1 MAMEWNDLLNQLE
14 GQTKQKLLALDR
26 VGAYVLANAVGKDQ
40 VSALLDMSGQL
51 LADNNFKVALKLLN
65 CWESIAGANRDVIR
79 PYVNALL
86 PHVVERLSDNRQ
98 EVRQAACNMLLELL
112 QVLRPDAMMDK
123 LSRFWNHKHW
133 KVRHGLLQF
142 VAEAISCT
150 GEAVLAPPRD
160 ESTWVLNKVIQL
172 VGDPESAVRD
182 AAIECLEEVYKVC
195 GEQLVDII
203 SSHNLRPAHLN
214 SIYTRLAQL
223 GADVA
228 PGPVPS
234 GSMGGQYNDQSP
246 TPSGRQQQNSAGGY
260 KHAGG
265 EEYDT
270 ATSGGAVCAD
280 DYGDRAD
287 VQSVRSDASPQRA
300 PARQQQVQHAVAAE
314 NSSRSMLDGGSSKSW
329 GAAAAGKAKR
339 GGYKD
344 GGGITSDGGLPCVQ
358 PLFVGCERE
367 LRVEL
372 ERITSTLSRG
382 AALVDWEKR
391 VAALVRL
398 EALVKGGAVGSYEDT
413 FLEMLRPL
421 RDPLLEQAVDRRSA
435 VARQAA
441 HMYEVLAAALG
452 FSFES
457 YAVACMGALY
467 KAMVITVQVV
477 SEAAEAAAKG
487 ILRHCHAPRLVP
499 CVCDIMTGDK
509 NAKLRG
515 HCSKLLLQIVE
526 EWEPLE
532 YQRHIDCLEA
542 ALTAAVQDAM
552 GETRTAGRAAFAAY
566 AANMPERANALL
578 RRMNSGLQQK
588 LTAAV
593 AQYAAGKDLVAAIAP
608 VMAPPARPTSSKPW
622 KRTAV
627 SSRGGGGYGASR
639 QQQPSLP
646 NSPESCAQSEASVAN
661 SIANSAAGDGRGIGH
676 SSGVATRLFQQPKQH
691 GHGYQQTSGGGSLS
705 RAASASDDL
714 QLLNALR
721 DQQQQ
726 QYQQQLAAQAS
737 SASVL
742 SMAASLAVG
751 GAQQRPATLARAI
764 AGVQSNPKD
773 WKDRVEKLEALAE
786 VLQRQAHADA
796 PAESYHEVEKV
807 LPRLLAAVDD
817 PHFKVSLAALA
828 TLTVCLNTAAHVM
841 EPSLEKLMPLLF
853 LKLCAPKQAVRSAAE
868 GALQACALRLG
879 PDSLLLALN
888 RSLEAMKQP
897 AARVSVM
904 EFCVL
909 FLGPGKVAGVPSSN
923 SHHMRQWIS
932 RNIPLLL
939 DKNPNI
945 RQMAGRALCTMYSI
959 DPHSVAACLA
969 QSSSQEVLAVQ
980 RSLAV
985 VEAAAAAEA
994 AAAEEAD
1001 EHAALAAASNAEHI
1015 ATWAHRGHWGTAGG
1029 VGSTSSSMDLS
1040 TTASVGGA
1048 GAGAD
1053 SAALHGITAG
1063 VAELGVSHH
1072 HVRASHRQSAAAAP
1086 AAAAPHSNHTQQQQQ
1101 PAANMYQHQPGEIH
1115 SVASS
1120 PGAPAGAALH
1130 DVLGRPLPAAAFA
1143 QQAAVDAAGAAGHCV
1158 VTVGAEAASSIGR
1171 ASSSL
1176 RGGVSA
1182 GGLASSNGGGAG
1194 VWGGAAGLAGS
1205 TPVSPGRDPAI
1216 GAAAA
1221 AAAAA
1226 AASGDAGSQARHLT
1240 VLVHRL
1246 QSRPGEDVLAELA
1259 ACAGTMCKQA
1269 WVDNFSKVLLAGLSA
1284 AQHSSESIRELAFL
1298 LVLSLARHQA
1308 ELFEPVLDVV
1318 LQPLLQGCADESREV
1333 LMAAQQALE
1342 VLMVVMPPL
1351 RCADILAHKL
1361 PSDEAV
1367 ASGTAVDGE
1376 VLCATIRCLQLVCR
1390 QMQSQELMSVAPT
1403 QLLPGLFAAF
1413 NHARPDVRKAVVFA
1427 MVDLWI
1433 AAGEGLTPHL
1443 SSLSTSQ
1450 LKLLT
1455 IYYNRTL
1462 ASNKQQRAMAG
1473 SAEQQQQCGY

>member
-246 TPSGRQQQNSAGGY
+246 PHSGRQQQNSVGGHRQAGGAY
-260 KHAGG
+260 GG
-265 EEYDT
+265 EEHDT
-270 ATSGGAVCAD
+270 ATSGGAVCD
-280 DYGDRAD
+280 DGGYGDQAD

-329 GAAAAGKAKR
+329 GPAAAGKAKR

-344 GGGITSDGGLPCVQ
+344 GGGITSDGGLPFVQ

-578 RRMNSGLQQK
+578 RRMDSGLQQK

-593 AQYAAGKDLVAAIAP
+593 AQYAAGKNLVAAIAP

-627 SSRGGGGYGASR
+627 SSRGGAADADSMGPPAAKPPLSNRSTGTYQRSSLPASAAAAASNAAVAAAAAARPGRKSVAGMPMRVPGPREVPEGGAAAYEPAAAVAGPAAAAAAAAGGRRRTSVMPQRVLYQPESPPGAKPHGGAAAGGYGASR

-661 SIANSAAGDGRGIGH
+661 SVANSAAGDGRGIGH
-676 SSGVATRLFQQPKQH
+676 SSGVATRLFQQPKQQ
-691 GHGYQQTSGGGSLS
+691 GHGYQHTSGGGSLS

-721 DQQQQ
+721 DQQQQQ

-1001 EHAALAAASNAEHI
+1001 EHAALTAASNAEHV

-1040 TTASVGGA
+1040 TTASVG
-1048 GAGAD
+1048 
-1053 SAALHGITAG
+1053 
-1063 VAELGVSHH
+1063 
-1072 HVRASHRQSAAAAP
+1072 
-1086 AAAAPHSNHTQQQQQ
+1086 
-1101 PAANMYQHQPGEIH
+1101 
-1115 SVASS
+1115 
-1120 PGAPAGAALH
+1120 
-1130 DVLGRPLPAAAFA
+1130 
-1143 QQAAVDAAGAAGHCV
+1143 
-1158 VTVGAEAASSIGR
+1158 
-1171 ASSSL
+1171 
-1176 RGGVSA
+1176 
-1182 GGLASSNGGGAG
+1182 
-1194 VWGGAAGLAGS
+1194 
-1205 TPVSPGRDPAI
+1205 
-1216 GAAAA
+1216 
-1221 AAAAA
+1221 
-1226 AASGDAGSQARHLT
+1226 GSQARHLT

-1351 RCADILAHKL
+1351 RCTDILAHKL

-1433 AAGEGLTPHL
+1433 AAGEGLTPYL